1 MSEEQ
6 PPEPLD
12 ALGRRID
19 EARARHDREEGR
31 SPNEGKGGGALAG
44 AGFAWRV
51 GIEMVAAL
59 IVGVGLGLLIDGWLG
74 TRPWGLVLFVL
85 MGLAAGVLNVYRAAL
100 GIGDAVGWQE
110 PTKRAR
116 DGDEDGGGKD
126 GGGKDG
132 GG

>member
-1 MSEEQ
+1 MSEEP

-19 EARARHDREEGR
+19 QARARRDQEEGR
-31 SPNEGKGGGALAG
+31 SQDKGKSGGALAG

-59 IVGVGLGLLIDGWLG
+59 IVGLGLGLLIDGWLG

-85 MGLAAGVLNVYRAAL
+85 LGLAAGMLNVYRAAL
-100 GIGDAVGWQE
+100 GIGDAVGWRG
-110 PTKRAR
+110 P
-116 DGDEDGGGKD
+116 DGRPPDGGSAGS
-126 GGGKDG
+126 G
-132 GG
+132 